1 MKVLLSLAALAFLV
15 APVVAQQAPAPP
27 PTYEQATANS
37 WRRVHDKLLAMAKD
51 FPEDKLGWKPH
62 ADSRSVAEELR
73 HVTIGL
79 KMNTAMLKGERPN
92 YQTMVKE
99 DAAKPAAR
107 ASIVAE
113 MEAAIA
119 ESYPLVQSTPSPRLI
134 GWLEHQGEHYGK
146 LVNAYR
152 SNGLVPPVSRAA
164 AGG

>member
-1 MKVLLSLAALAFLV
+1 MKVLLSLAAAAVLGTTLA
-15 APVVAQQAPAPP
+15 AQQAPAAP
-27 PTYEQATANS
+27 PTYEQAVANS
-37 WRRVHDKLLAMAKD
+37 WKRVHDKLLAIAKD
-51 FPEDKLGWKPH
+51 YPEDKLGWKPH

-79 KMNTAMLKGERPN
+79 KMNNAMLKGETPN
-92 YQTMVKE
+92 YQAMVKE
-99 DAAKPAAR
+99 AEGMPATR

-119 ESYPLVQSTPSPRLI
+119 ESYPLVQSKPSSRLV

-152 SNGLVPPVSRAA
+152 SNGLVPPASRPR

>member
-1 MKVLLSLAALAFLV
+1 MKVLLSLAAVALLASP
-15 APVVAQQAPAPP
+15 AAAQQAPATP
-27 PTYEQATANS
+27 PTYEQAISNS
-37 WRRVHDKLLAMAKD
+37 WRRVHDKLLAIAKD

-79 KMNTAMLKGERPN
+79 RMNTAMLKGEQPN
-92 YQTMVKE
+92 YQAMVKE
-99 DAAKPAAR
+99 DEAKPATR

-119 ESYPLVQSTPSPRLI
+119 ESYPLVQSKPSSRLI

-152 SNGLVPPVSRAA
+152 SNGLVPPVSRPRT
-164 AGG
+164 GG